1 MENPEPRVE
10 TWHLV
15 VFIIAGVLL
24 AYFGQGMPGANVAG
38 LGLIALG
45 IVYLVYLG
53 YKSYRQNTKK
63 KRL

>member
-10 TWHLV
+10 TWRLV
-15 VFIIAGVLL
+15 AFIIAGVLL
-24 AYFGQGMPGANVAG
+24 AYFGRGMPGANVAG
-38 LGLIALG
+38 LGLIGLG

-53 YKSYRQNTKK
+53 YRSHRQNTKK